1 MNKKLLVMAGFA
13 ALIALAGCGKREEVV
28 ATVGKGK
35 ITMSQYRDVLMQRF
49 RTEDN
54 VRRKSPKEQ
63 EQVLREMAINEA
75 KYQAALD
82 RKIDQRPELKD
93 EIENAAKRKALDL
106 LYQQEVVDKVVSEQT
121 VKDFYD
127 KSGEEIK
134 ARHILLR
141 TTPIDTAKAVDT
153 VRVKARMDSI
163 KGAIEKGLDF
173 KTAAKMFSEDA
184 SSVADSGN
192 LDWFPWGRM
201 VDEFQGPVWKGKK
214 GEMVGPVHTQYGY
227 HLILVEDRRKV
238 ENRSPYEQD
247 KERIKAQM
255 KEMLGE
261 KMNETAQNY
270 LKDLRKKHDLTYD
283 EDVLAMFRGRVS
295 DPTVTKTESLDPV
308 FTDEQKQKVVASYD
322 DGKVTVKDL
331 IEKIGNNAHRVTW
344 TDPESTHDLVHAI
357 VEPKLL
363 EAEAKKDGLLKKAQN
378 DKDVIEQK
386 KQAVIRVL
394 EKEEVTDKIAPTE
407 QDERAWY
414 QNHLENYILPEQRI
428 VREIFLKDDSAKAVM
443 IRAKAL
449 KGESFTKLAQKYNEK
464 ESTKPDTGRIGP
476 FEQKRFGL
484 TGSATFTLAKPGDVS
499 EVVKNGKNYSVIK
512 LLDIIPSR
520 TKSFEEAKAQT
531 SRELRQAK
539 TDEAQKALETMVLN
553 KFKFTIKEDAVA
565 RAFPDNQQAAK
576 PDSAKK
582 G

>member
-1 MNKKLLVMAGFA
+1 MNKKLLVMAGLA
-13 ALIALAGCGKREEVV
+13 AMIALAGCGKREEAV
-28 ATVGKGK
+28 ATVGKGR
-35 ITMSQYRDVLMQRF
+35 ITISQYRDALMQRF

-54 VRRKSPKEQ
+54 VRRKSPKER

-75 KYQAALD
+75 KYQEALD

-93 EIENAAKRKALDL
+93 ELENAAKRKALDL
-106 LYQQEVVDKVVSEQT
+106 LYQQEVAEKIVSEQT

-153 VRVKARMDSI
+153 VRVKARIDSI

-192 LDWFPWGRM
+192 LDWFQWGRM

-214 GEMVGPVHTQYGY
+214 GEMIGPVRTQYGY
-227 HLILVEDRRKV
+227 HLVVIEDRRKV
-238 ENRSPYEQD
+238 ENRPPFDQD

-255 KEMLGE
+255 REMMGE

-270 LKDLRKKHDLTYD
+270 LKDLRKKHDLNYD
-283 EDVLAMFRGRVS
+283 EDALAMFRGRVN

-308 FTDEQKQKVVASYD
+308 FTDEQKQKVAATYD

-331 IEKIGNNAHRVTW
+331 IEKIGNNAHRVSW
-344 TDPESTHDLVHAI
+344 SDPESTHDLVHAI

-363 EAEAKKDGLLKKAQN
+363 EAEAAKSGLLKKAQN
-378 DKDVIEQK
+378 DQGVIEQK
-386 KQAVIRVL
+386 KQAMIRVL
-394 EKEEVTDKIAPTE
+394 EKEEVTDKVAPTE

-414 QNHLENYILPEQRI
+414 QNHLESYILPEQRL
-428 VREIFLKDDSAKAVM
+428 VREIFLKEDSVKAVQ
-443 IRAKAL
+443 IRNKAL
-449 KGESFTKLAQKYNEK
+449 KGENFTKLAQKYNEK
-464 ESTKPDTGRIGP
+464 ESTKADTGRIGP

-484 TGSATFTLAKPGDVS
+484 TGPAIFALAKPGDVS
-499 EVVKNGKNYSVIK
+499 DVVKSGKNYSVIK

-520 TKSFEEAKAQT
+520 TKSFEEARAQA

-539 TDEAQKALETMVLN
+539 TEEAQKALEAMVLN
-553 KFKFTIKEDAVA
+553 KFKFAIKEDAVA
-565 RAFPDNQQAAK
+565 RAFPDNPQAAK